1 MVLGRPSALYDDLL
15 RDWRRI
21 VVQVTP
27 RVRTEVVWL
36 DFEPGRMHSAGDV
49 GRNRTDRQRIKRKAG
64 YRKMPPGERQA
75 MLAAIM
81 TVEAG

>member
-1 MVLGRPSALYDDLL
+1 MPYETFTL

-21 VVQVTP
+21 AVQVTT

-36 DFEPGRMHSAGDV
+36 DFEPGRMHSAGDA

-64 YRKMPPGERQA
+64 RRATGRCRRA